1 MNNGEQDLL
10 QRIGSFDRQ
19 ALAEV
24 YDRSSPELYSY
35 AYRLLGD
42 ANLAEDCVA
51 ETFSRFLTALQRG
64 KGPRENLRAY
74 LYRIA
79 HNWITDYYRHRTLP
93 EQELD
98 EELQDKTSP
107 TTDAAM
113 DLKTEQKEVRFG
125 LSRLTPDQRQVLTL
139 RFIEDWEIQEVAA
152 VLQKPVGAIKSLQ
165 HRALASLRRQLE
177 KRVEKP

>member
-1 MNNGEQDLL
+1 MNIGEQDLL
-10 QRIGSFDRQ
+10 QRVRFFDRQ
-19 ALAEV
+19 ALTEV

-42 ANLAEDCVA
+42 ANLSEDCVS
-51 ETFSRFLTALQRG
+51 ETFSRFLGALQRG

-79 HNWITDYYRHRTLP
+79 HNWITDFYRHRTLP

-107 TTDAAM
+107 STDTAV
-113 DLKTEQKEVRFG
+113 DLKTEQKEVRLA
-125 LSRLTPDQRQVLTL
+125 LSRLTPDQRQVLSL
-139 RFIEDWEIQEVAA
+139 RFIEGWEI
-152 VLQKPVGAIKSLQ
+152 
-165 HRALASLRRQLE
+165 HRATASLRRLLDQKMENNDE
-177 KRVEKP
+177 K